1 MVEETNMANGS
12 RWPRLEADGAVWEA
26 RVVPGSGGTQPSQVE
41 GTEVLE
47 FSCVTAARK
56 PRRLAIPAG
65 RFQALDPAA
74 LGRIYRQARPI
85 GGDHYGRPGKP
96 AGDAP

>member
-1 MVEETNMANGS
+1 MASES

-26 RVVPGSGGTQPSQVE
+26 RVVPGSGGSEPSQEE

-47 FSCVTAARK
+47 FTCVSGGRK
-56 PRRLAIPAG
+56 SRRLSVPAG
-65 RFQALDPAA
+65 RLRELDEAA

-96 AGDAP
+96 ASDAP